1 MLYYGIINMNSQIHN
16 MEENA
21 QTLMYDFLKQFGP
34 NDKSLIGKIV
44 SKIRKRDEKAKVK
57 ATLKMLEEPL
67 SDFDY

>member
-1 MLYYGIINMNSQIHN
+1 

-21 QTLMYDFLKQFGP
+21 QTLMYDFLTQFGP
-34 NDKSLIGKIV
+34 KDDKSLIGKIF

>member
-1 MLYYGIINMNSQIHN
+1 
-16 MEENA
+16 
-21 QTLMYDFLKQFGP
+21 MYDFLTQFGP
-34 NDKSLIGKIV
+34 KDDKSLIGKIF

>member
-1 MLYYGIINMNSQIHN
+1 
-16 MEENA
+16 
-21 QTLMYDFLKQFGP
+21 
-34 NDKSLIGKIV
+34 LIGKIV